1 MMACDVGIATLRDL
15 GLRSAMSLGNG
26 SSRYEAN
33 FFTLLGGGVQADY
46 TYLKVTNNS
55 KP

>member
-33 FFTLLGGGVQADY
+33 FFTLLGGGVQADDS
-46 TYLKVTNNS
+46 YLRVSNISN
-55 KP
+55 P